1 MSVGLIKMWFA
12 LGAIAFMFISVMFIL
27 LSRYKIRNKLLKG
40 ITAFIAYVLMIVS
53 GFIILIVVFSG
64 PVSE

>member
-40 ITAFIAYVLMIVS
+40 ITAVIAYVLMIVS
-53 GFIILIVVFSG
+53 GFIIFIVVFSG

>member
-12 LGAIAFMFISVMFIL
+12 LGAIAFMFISVMCIL
-27 LSRYKIRNKLLKG
+27 LSRYKIQNKVLKG
-40 ITAFIAYVLMIVS
+40 ITAFIAYLLMIVS
-53 GFIILIVVFSG
+53 GFIIFIVVFSG

>member
-27 LSRYKIRNKLLKG
+27 LSRYKIQNKVLKG
-40 ITAFIAYVLMIVS
+40 ITAVIAYVLMIVS
-53 GFIILIVVFSG
+53 GFIIFIVVFSG

>member
-40 ITAFIAYVLMIVS
+40 ITAVIAYVLMIVS
-53 GFIILIVVFSG
+53 GFIIFIVV
-64 PVSE
+64 